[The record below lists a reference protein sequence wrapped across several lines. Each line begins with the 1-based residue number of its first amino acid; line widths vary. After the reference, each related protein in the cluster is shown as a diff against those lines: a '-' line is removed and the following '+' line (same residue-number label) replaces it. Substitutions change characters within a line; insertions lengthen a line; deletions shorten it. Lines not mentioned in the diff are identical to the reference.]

1 MFFPYRG
8 SQQAGLWQSLVTY
21 SVLTKSKCL
30 FDQMRKG
37 LMTLN
42 VLSQIERYP
51 EMFEHLFVDNLGNVT
66 SDFVKNV
73 LHIRDEDNSI
83 AYGRSIQML
92 MSFLDTC

>member
-1 MFFPYRG
+1 MFFTYRG

-30 FDQMRKG
+30 FDEMRKG

-51 EMFEHLFVDNLGNVT
+51 EMFEHLFVVNLGNVT
-66 SDFVKNV
+66 SDFVKNAF
-73 LHIRDEDNSI
+73 HIPDEDNSI
-83 AYGRSIQML
+83 A
-92 MSFLDTC
+92 